1 MQVNKERRGLVGV
14 KDKEGGVNVSL
25 YIGLYGQF
33 TPNHLTPVPP
43 LTPVPTWVGWMNW
56 VT

>member
-25 YIGLYGQF
+25 YIGMYGQF

-43 LTPVPTWVGWMNW
+43 PSPPSPPG
-56 VT
+56 